1 MRYHSKCPMK
11 SLHVRSF
18 AKINIS
24 LNITKKRDDG
34 FHELDSV
41 MLPIALHDS
50 LVISKLNNANDNF
63 VTVDDF
69 SIGTFSYNLATFAIE
84 RLQSKYRFKDKFRI
98 LIHKVIPIQA
108 GLGGGSS
115 NAACTLKAVNT
126 MLKLGASDEEL
137 IELSKTL
144 GCDIPF
150 FIKCKPAR
158 VQGVGEILNPIT
170 VKNNYYVLLVK
181 PETGC
186 STREVYSISDSMDLK
201 VTNIDNVVKA
211 LENGDDEL
219 LEANI
224 SNALQEP
231 AIKLVPAIQTII
243 DELHSEGLKM
253 VQVTGSGSAV
263 FALSTDK
270 QLLKRVFKK
279 FEDKNQVELTKV
291 MK

>member
-1 MRYHSKCPMK
+1 MK
-11 SLHVRSF
+11 SLHIRSF

-24 LNITKKRDDG
+24 LNIVKKREDG

-41 MLPIALHDS
+41 MLPISLHDS
-50 LVISKLNNANDNF
+50 LIVSKLNSAPDNY

-69 SIGTFSYNLATFAIE
+69 SIGTFSYNLATFSIE
-84 RLQSKYRFKDKFRI
+84 KLQSIYHFNDKFRI

-115 NAACTLKAVNT
+115 NAACTMKAVNT
-126 MLKLGASDEEL
+126 MLKLGATDEEL
-137 IELSKTL
+137 IEISKTL

-158 VQGVGEILNPIT
+158 VQGVGEVLTPIT
-170 VKNNYYVLLVK
+170 IKNNYYVLLVK
-181 PETGC
+181 PDDGC
-186 STREVYSISDSMDLK
+186 STKEVYAISDSMDLK
-201 VTNIDNVVKA
+201 TCNIENVIKA
-211 LENGDDEL
+211 LEEGDDDL
-219 LEANI
+219 LAESI

-231 AIKLVPAIQTII
+231 AIKNVPVIQTII
-243 DELHSEGLKM
+243 DELHENGLKM

-263 FALSTDK
+263 FALSTNK
-270 QLLKRVFKK
+270 QTLKKVFKK
-279 FEDKNQVELTKV
+279 LENRYQVELAKV

>member
-1 MRYHSKCPMK
+1 MK
-11 SLHVRSF
+11 NLHIRSF

-24 LNITKKRDDG
+24 LNITKKREDG
-34 FHELDSV
+34 FHEIDSV
-41 MLPIALHDS
+41 MLPISLHDS
-50 LVISKLNNANDNF
+50 LVVSKLKNTNDNF

-69 SIGTFSYNLATFAIE
+69 SIGSFSYNLATFSIE
-84 RLQSKYRFKDKFRI
+84 KMQSIYHFDDKFRV

-115 NAACTLKAVNT
+115 NAACTMKAVNS

-137 IELSKTL
+137 IELSKSL

-158 VQGVGEILNPIT
+158 VQGVGEIITPID
-170 VKNNYYVLLVK
+170 VKNNYYVLIVK
-181 PETGC
+181 PELGC
-186 STREVYSISDSMDLK
+186 STKEIYALSDSMELK
-201 VTNIDNVVKA
+201 MCNLDNVVKA
-211 LENGDDEL
+211 LEEGDDEL
-219 LEANI
+219 LANNMY
-224 SNALQEP
+224 NALQEP
-231 AIKLVPAIQTII
+231 AIKVVPQIQTII
-243 DELHSEGLKM
+243 DELKECGLKI

-270 QLLKRVFKK
+270 ALLMRILKK
-279 FEDKNQVELTKV
+279 LENKYEIDIARV

>member
-1 MRYHSKCPMK
+1 MK
-11 SLHVRSF
+11 NLHIRSF

-24 LNITKKRDDG
+24 LNITKKRNDG

-41 MLPIALHDS
+41 MLPISLHDS
-50 LVISKLNNANDNF
+50 LVVSKQTPGASDNY

-69 SIGTFSYNLATFAIE
+69 SIGTFSYNLATFSIE
-84 RLQSKYRFKDKFRI
+84 KLQSVYHFDDKFRI

-115 NAACTLKAVNT
+115 NAAFTMKAVNQI
-126 MLKLGASDEEL
+126 LKLGASDEEL
-137 IELSKTL
+137 IELGKTL

-158 VQGVGEILNPIT
+158 VQGVGEVLTPIT

-181 PETGC
+181 PELGC
-186 STREVYSISDSMDLK
+186 STREVYALSDEMNLK
-201 VTNIDNVVKA
+201 TGNIENVVKA
-211 LENGDDEL
+211 LEEGDDDL
-219 LEANI
+219 LAENI

-231 AIKLVPAIQTII
+231 AIKLVPSIEAII
-243 DELHSEGLKM
+243 DELKDNGLKM

-263 FALSTDK
+263 FALSTNK
-270 QLLKRVFKK
+270 AQLKKVFKK
-279 FEDKNQVELTKV
+279 LEDRYQVELARV

>member
-1 MRYHSKCPMK
+1 MPMK
-11 SLHVRSF
+11 SLHIRSF

-24 LNITKKRDDG
+24 LNITKKREDG

-41 MLPIALHDS
+41 MLPISLHDS
-50 LVISKLNNANDNF
+50 LVISKLNSAPDNY

-69 SIGTFSYNLATFAIE
+69 SIGTFSYNLATFSIE
-84 RLQSKYRFKDKFRI
+84 KLQSVYHFNDKFRI

-115 NAACTLKAVNT
+115 NAAYTMKAVNT
-126 MLKLGASDEEL
+126 MLKLGATDEEL
-137 IELSKTL
+137 IELSKSL

-158 VQGVGEILNPIT
+158 VQGVGEILTPIT

-181 PETGC
+181 PDAGC
-186 STREVYSISDSMDLK
+186 STKEVYAISDSMDLK
-201 VTNIDNVVKA
+201 TCNIENVIKA
-211 LENGDDEL
+211 LEEGDDDL
-219 LEANI
+219 LAENI

-231 AIKLVPAIQTII
+231 AIKNVPGIEAII
-243 DELHSEGLKM
+243 DELHENGLRM

-263 FALSTDK
+263 FALSTNK
-270 QLLKRVFKK
+270 QLLKKVFKK
-279 FEDKNQVELTKV
+279 MDDRYQVELARVIK
-291 MK
+291 

>member
-1 MRYHSKCPMK
+1 MK
-11 SLHVRSF
+11 NLHIKSF

-34 FHELDSV
+34 FHEIDSV
-41 MLPIALHDS
+41 MLPISMHDS
-50 LVISKLNNANDNF
+50 LVISRLKNAPDNY

-69 SIGTFSYNLATFAIE
+69 SIGSFTYNLATFSIE
-84 RLQSKYRFKDKFRI
+84 KLHSIYHFNDKFRI

-115 NAACTLKAVNT
+115 NAACTMKAVNS
-126 MLKLGASDEEL
+126 MLKLGATDEEL
-137 IELSKTL
+137 IEISKSL

-158 VQGVGEILNPIT
+158 VQGVGEILNPIN
-170 VKNNYYVLLVK
+170 VKNNYYVLIVK

-186 STREVYSISDSMDLK
+186 STKEIYALSDTMDLK
-201 VTNIDNVVKA
+201 TCDLDNVVKA
-211 LENGDDEL
+211 LEEGDDEL
-219 LEANI
+219 LAANI
-224 SNALQEP
+224 YNALQEP
-231 AIKLVPAIQTII
+231 AIKVVPQIQTII
-243 DELHSEGLKM
+243 DELEEKGLKI

-270 QLLKRVFKK
+270 ALLVKVLK
-279 FEDKNQVELTKV
+279 ELENKYEIELAKV
-291 MK
+291 LK

>member
-1 MRYHSKCPMK
+1 MK
-11 SLHVRSF
+11 NLHIRSF

-41 MLPIALHDS
+41 MLPISLHDS
-50 LVISKLNNANDNF
+50 LVISRLSNATDNF

-69 SIGTFSYNLATFAIE
+69 SIGTFNYNLATFSIE
-84 RLQSKYRFKDKFRI
+84 KLQSVYRFKDKFRI

-115 NAACTLKAVNT
+115 NAAFTMKAVNSI
-126 MLKLGASDEEL
+126 LKLGATDQEL
-137 IELSKTL
+137 IDLGKSL

-158 VQGVGEILNPIT
+158 VQGVGEILTPIE
-170 VKNNYYVLLVK
+170 VKNNYHVLLVK
-181 PETGC
+181 PEAGC
-186 STREVYSISDSMDLK
+186 STKEVYGISDTLDLK
-201 VTNIDNVVKA
+201 TCNIDNVIKA
-211 LENGDDEL
+211 LADGNDEL
-219 LEANI
+219 LANNI

-231 AIKLVPAIQTII
+231 AIQLVPSIQNII
-243 DELHSEGLKM
+243 DELHSFGLNI

-270 QLLKRVFKK
+270 KALNRVLKKL
-279 FEDKNQVELTKV
+279 EDRYEVELCKV
-291 MK
+291 LK

>member
-1 MRYHSKCPMK
+1 MK
-11 SLHVRSF
+11 SLHIRSF

-34 FHELDSV
+34 FHEIDSV
-41 MLPIALHDS
+41 MLPISLHDS
-50 LVISKLNNANDNF
+50 LVISKLNSAPDNY

-69 SIGTFSYNLATFAIE
+69 SIGTFSYNLATFSIE
-84 RLQSKYRFKDKFRI
+84 KLQSIYHFSDKFRV

-115 NAACTLKAVNT
+115 NAAYTMKAVNSL
-126 MLKLGASDEEL
+126 LKLGATDEEL
-137 IELSKTL
+137 MELGKTL

-158 VQGVGEILNPIT
+158 VQGVGEILTPIT
-170 VKNNYYVLLVK
+170 VKNNYYVLLIK
-181 PETGC
+181 PEAGC
-186 STREVYSISDSMDLK
+186 STREVYKLSDEVDLK
-201 VTNIDNVVKA
+201 VGNIENVIKA
-211 LENGDDEL
+211 LEEGDDDL
-219 LEANI
+219 LAANI

-231 AIKLVPAIQTII
+231 AIKCVPVIQSII
-243 DELHSEGLKM
+243 DELHQNGLNM

-263 FALSTDK
+263 FALSTNK
-270 QLLKRVFKK
+270 ALLKKLIKV
-279 FEDKNQVELTKV
+279 FEDRYEVELAKV

>member
-1 MRYHSKCPMK
+1 MPMK

-24 LNITKKRDDG
+24 LNITKKREDG

-41 MLPIALHDS
+41 MLPISLHDS
-50 LVISKLNNANDNF
+50 LVVGKLNSATDNY

-69 SIGTFSYNLATFAIE
+69 SIGTFSYNLATFSIE
-84 RLQSKYRFKDKFRI
+84 KLQSVYHFNDKFRI

-115 NAACTLKAVNT
+115 NAAFTMKAVNT
-126 MLKLGASDEEL
+126 MLKLGATDEEL
-137 IELSKTL
+137 IELGKTL

-158 VQGVGEILNPIT
+158 VQGVGEVLTPII

-181 PETGC
+181 PEAGC
-186 STREVYSISDSMDLK
+186 STKEVYAISDTMDLK
-201 VTNIDNVVKA
+201 TCNIENVIKA
-211 LENGDDEL
+211 LEEGDDEL
-219 LEANI
+219 LAESI

-231 AIKLVPAIQTII
+231 AIKNVPVIQTII
-243 DELHSEGLKM
+243 DELHSNGLDI

-263 FALSTDK
+263 FALSTNK
-270 QLLKRVFKK
+270 QALKKVLKK
-279 FEDKNQVELTKV
+279 LEDRYEVEFAKV
-291 MK
+291 IK

>member
-1 MRYHSKCPMK
+1 MK
-11 SLHVRSF
+11 NLHIRSF

-24 LNITKKRDDG
+24 LNITKKREDG
-34 FHELDSV
+34 FHEIDSV
-41 MLPIALHDS
+41 MLPISLHDS
-50 LVISKLNNANDNF
+50 LVVSKLKNTNDNF

-69 SIGTFSYNLATFAIE
+69 SIGSFSYNLATFSIE
-84 RLQSKYRFKDKFRI
+84 KMQSIYHFDDKFRV

-115 NAACTLKAVNT
+115 NAACTMKAVNS

-137 IELSKTL
+137 IELSKSL

-158 VQGVGEILNPIT
+158 VQGVGEIITPIN
-170 VKNNYYVLLVK
+170 VKNNYYVLIVK
-181 PETGC
+181 PELGC
-186 STREVYSISDSMDLK
+186 STKEIYALSDSMELK
-201 VTNIDNVVKA
+201 MCNLDNIVKA
-211 LENGDDEL
+211 LEEGDDEL
-219 LEANI
+219 LANNMY
-224 SNALQEP
+224 NALQEP
-231 AIKLVPAIQTII
+231 AIKVVPQIQTII
-243 DELHSEGLKM
+243 DELKECGLKI

-270 QLLKRVFKK
+270 ALLMRILKK
-279 FEDKNQVELTKV
+279 LENKYEIDIARV

>member
-1 MRYHSKCPMK
+1 MK
-11 SLHVRSF
+11 SLHIRSF

-69 SIGTFSYNLATFAIE
+69 SIGTFSYNLATFSIE
-84 RLQSKYRFKDKFRI
+84 KLQRIYHFNDKFRI

-126 MLKLGASDEEL
+126 MLKLGATDEEL
-137 IELSKTL
+137 IDIAKSL

-158 VQGVGEILNPIT
+158 VQGVGEVLTPIT

-181 PETGC
+181 PEAGC
-186 STREVYSISDSMDLK
+186 STKEIYAISDSMDLK
-201 VTNIDNVVKA
+201 VTSIDNVVKA
-211 LENGDDEL
+211 LEEGDDEL
-219 LEANI
+219 LAENI

-231 AIKLVPAIQTII
+231 AIKVVPAIQTII
-243 DELHSEGLKM
+243 DELRNEGLKM

-270 QLLKRVFKK
+270 NLLKRVFKK
-279 FEDKNQVELTKV
+279 LDDKYQVELTKV